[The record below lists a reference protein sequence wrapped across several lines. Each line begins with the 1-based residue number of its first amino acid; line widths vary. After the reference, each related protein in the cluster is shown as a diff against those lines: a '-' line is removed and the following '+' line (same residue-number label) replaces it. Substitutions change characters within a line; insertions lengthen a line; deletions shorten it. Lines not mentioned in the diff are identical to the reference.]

1 MSSLTGK
8 EIQIVTALSRADLSE
23 SVIGSSCVKE
33 LIGAVVDAQ
42 NQTQSAND
50 ALQRARNEKSS
61 QNVLSNW
68 WNNTE
73 DKIKDAQLSLTTE
86 ISNLNR
92 HSSQLLIFNTAV
104 SKVLCDQQDVLL
116 GQQRRLE
123 EQARQLALQNA
134 TILDQQEQLA
144 VQQQDIRTANQGL
157 LEAKGLTATQARD
170 LIGCVRRVE
179 AAEERIVQVN
189 QHVQEAIAEQ
199 LEQARKDV
207 AESLSAAV
215 DSLEARDQKLMRIA
229 QDQQQKLIRHSEGI
243 EGKLNAL
250 NEALPGQIEQSV
262 GLHLAPGL
270 EKIGA
275 LELRLEQQA
284 AEHKRLAK
292 RSLIISVLFGL
303 ALLAVAWRAVVS

>member
-262 GLHLAPGL
+262 GLHLAPCL

-284 AEHKRLAK
+284 AEHKCLAK
-292 RSLIISVLFGL
+292 RSLIISVLFVL
-303 ALLAVAWRAVVS
+303 VLLAVAWRAVVS